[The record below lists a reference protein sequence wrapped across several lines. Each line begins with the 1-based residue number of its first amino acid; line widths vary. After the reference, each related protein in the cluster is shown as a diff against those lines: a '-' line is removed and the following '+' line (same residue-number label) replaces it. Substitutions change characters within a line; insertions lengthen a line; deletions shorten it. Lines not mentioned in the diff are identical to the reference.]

1 MKRNYEDLQKEIDN
15 LNNKLGKVKE
25 ESAAL

>member
-15 LNNKLGKVKE
+15 LNNKLAKVKD
-25 ESAAL
+25 ESVAL